1 MPAPRRRSAGS
12 ARYWQLGTP
21 VHGWVK
27 PQKRVKRLCTFSC
40 RLPAVGRNRALVR
53 GVLCY
58 SMRSP
63 ARRLARRAPAI
74 AHSASLLVLQAAST
88 APAAASPVTYNARPA
103 AALTFYLLGSV
114 NLNG

>member
-1 MPAPRRRSAGS
+1 MPAPRTPIGAARRGS

-63 ARRLARRAPAI
+63 ARRLARAAPSSGNI
-74 AHSASLLVLQAAST
+74 LPIWHRSWSCKLHLPLPRLCLPRNV
-88 APAAASPVTYNARPA
+88 
-103 AALTFYLLGSV
+103 
-114 NLNG
+114 